1 MPLGDGRQH
10 HVYAILI
17 AADIKVFSG
26 WGGWADFNLIKCLLA
41 ALSRNQ

>member
-26 WGGWADFNLIKCLLA
+26 RGWLGWLQFN
-41 ALSRNQ
+41 